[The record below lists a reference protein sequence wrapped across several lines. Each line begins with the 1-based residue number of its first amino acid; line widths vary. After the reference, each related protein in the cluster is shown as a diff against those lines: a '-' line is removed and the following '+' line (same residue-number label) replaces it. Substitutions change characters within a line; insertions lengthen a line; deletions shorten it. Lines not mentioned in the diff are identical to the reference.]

1 MKPTIFVGKHLRLKI
16 FFVFF
21 LVIGLILGIR
31 GEAVIQGS
39 SDHTITLRL
48 AEGLPEN
55 NPVTLAMHRFAELVE
70 SKTRG
75 KVIVKVHAGG
85 QLGQESET
93 IEQTRLGIIDFTRTN
108 VVVLANIS
116 PSVGVFTLPYI
127 FHDQAHKYRVLD
139 GDIGHDVRADLQYV
153 GLIGFD
159 FLEAGERSFYTR
171 GDKPIN
177 TLADMKGL
185 KIRVQ
190 PAPIMIRMIELLGA
204 VPTPMNYGEVYSAIQ
219 TGIVD
224 GAENDYVSYST
235 SGHFEVAR
243 NYVEDRHLSPPAI
256 LLMNLKKYQS
266 LPLEYQQ
273 AIAAAARKI
282 ALFERDLMNKAN
294 HLAKQKM
301 AKAGVAITS
310 IDTAPFRQAVQPI
323 YREFPSFSSLIARIQ
338 AVE

>member
-1 MKPTIFVGKHLRLKI
+1 MGKYFVLKI
-16 FFVFF
+16 IVSVALVSGALLATRGSFV
-21 LVIGLILGIR
+21 LVNN
-31 GEAVIQGS
+31 GS
-39 SDHTITLRL
+39 PDLVLRL
-48 AEGLPEN
+48 AESLPKH
-55 NPVTLAMHRFAELVE
+55 NPVTIAMYRFAELVA
-70 SKTRG
+70 SKTHG
-75 KVIVKVHAGG
+75 KVVVKIHPGG

-93 IEQTRLGIIDFTRTN
+93 IEQARLGIIDFTRTN
-108 VVVLANIS
+108 VVVLANVS
-116 PSVGVFTLPYI
+116 TSVGVFTLPYI
-127 FHDQAHKYRVLD
+127 FRDQGHKYRVLD
-139 GDIGHDVRADLQYV
+139 GDIGRDVRADLHDV

-171 GDKPIN
+171 GDTPIRS
-177 TLADMKGL
+177 LADMKGL

-243 NYVEDRHLSPPAI
+243 NYVEDKHLSPPAI

-266 LPLEYQQ
+266 LPLGYKN
-273 AIAAAARKI
+273 AIAAAARDA

-294 HLAKQKM
+294 HAAKQEM
-301 AKAGVAITS
+301 VRTGVSITS
-310 IDTAPFRQAVQPI
+310 IDKAPFRQAMQPI
-323 YREFPSFSSLIARIQ
+323 YDEFPIYSNLIARIE